1 MSHRTS
7 TILGLAAVVLALL
20 AIPLVWQEYQQA
32 RAIKMVPD
40 VLSIADTI
48 PLPGDAVLI
57 TDNGP
62 SANEY
67 SAVVWRYYTTN
78 WSDEQIRSA
87 VFEFASQAGYRGWKE
102 ERPASGRAFS
112 ARKGEFEIRL
122 HLHPPAEG
130 SRFAL
135 SANWYGSDR

>member
-1 MSHRTS
+1 MSHRTLK
-7 TILGLAAVVLALL
+7 ILELAALALALL

-32 RAIKMVPD
+32 RAIEMVPE

-67 SAVVWRYYTTN
+67 SAVV
-78 WSDEQIRSA
+78 
-87 VFEFASQAGYRGWKE
+87 
-102 ERPASGRAFS
+102 
-112 ARKGEFEIRL
+112 
-122 HLHPPAEG
+122 
-130 SRFAL
+130 
-135 SANWYGSDR
+135 